1 MDQQEYLEQR
11 VDDQIAWYDRKS
23 QSSQTAYK
31 RLKVFEIVAAASIP
45 IMAGLPAQPWQLI
58 AGVVGALIAVCSGV
72 SGLFKFHELWIEYRA
87 VAEILRRHR
96 FLFLTKAAPYQ
107 GEDAFAL
114 FVDAVEGAIAKEN
127 SSWAA
132 NRRPISANGQQQE
145 AVLEAPAPA

>member
-1 MDQQEYLEQR
+1 MNPQEYLEQR
-11 VDDQIAWYDRKS
+11 VDDQITWYSRKS
-23 QSSQTAYK
+23 QSCQTAYK
-31 RLKVFEIVAAASIP
+31 RLKVLEIAAAASIP
-45 IMAGLPAQPWQLI
+45 IMSGLPAQPWQLV
-58 AGVVGALIAVCSGV
+58 AGVVGALIAVSTGV

-127 SSWAA
+127 ASWASV
-132 NRRPISANGQQQE
+132 RRPAGANGQQQE
-145 AVLEAPAPA
+145 IAAPIEAPA